1 MLNSRYAP
9 VIALGVLGAVV
20 VLLLGWFLAVNPQK
34 SKAAELDRLTS
45 DVETNTQQVALQSA
59 KIDEYAGILAA
70 DESVA
75 SSIAL
80 NAPGSPDLHAFRTR
94 VWAAVVSSK
103 VEIVAFDMLGSQAVD
118 GWITEPK
125 SLVSTQVATLFQ
137 TGPVT
142 VAEAGSTPAPSASP
156 AAGGTTTTVPGGWA
170 PAVTAATTEGAVAG
184 NIQMLPF
191 TITVSG
197 TAKETYDFLKALS
210 NPEETLFQVFGIK
223 QEARQ
228 SDSAPITGISDAA
241 DGDVQ
246 SFVSGALYV
255 LNPTGAPADQGE
267 LVDVT
272 PGNDGFIE
280 PGEAPAQPGA

>member
-34 SKAAELDRLTS
+34 SKAAELDKLTS

-59 KIDEYAGILAA
+59 KIDEYASILAA

-80 NAPGSPDLHAFRTR
+80 NAPETPDLTAFRAR
-94 VWAAVVSSK
+94 VWTSLIASK
-103 VEIVAFDMLGSQAVD
+103 AELVGIEMAGSQEIE

-125 SLVSTQVATLFQ
+125 TLVSSQVAALFQ

-142 VAEAGSTPAPSASP
+142 VADAGSNPAPSPSP
-156 AAGGTTTTVPGGWA
+156 EAGGSAVSNSDGWT

-184 NIQMLPF
+184 NIQMIPF
-191 TITVSG
+191 TITIAG
-197 TAKETYDFLKALS
+197 TAQESYDFLKAIS
-210 NPEETLFQVFGIK
+210 HPDDPLFQVFGIK

-228 SDSAPITGISDAA
+228 STSAPLNGVSDAR

-246 SFVSGALYV
+246 SFISGALYV

-280 PGEAPAQPGA
+280 PGDAPAQPGA